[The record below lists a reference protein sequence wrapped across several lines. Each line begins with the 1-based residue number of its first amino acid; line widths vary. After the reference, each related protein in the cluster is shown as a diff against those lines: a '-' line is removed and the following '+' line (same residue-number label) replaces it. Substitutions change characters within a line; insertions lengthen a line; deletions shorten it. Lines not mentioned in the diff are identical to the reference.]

1 MTLSIWRYA
10 HLALA
15 ILTFSFLIIASTTGV
30 ILAYDAAQEK
40 VQPYRVDDFSEINL
54 AQSLPELRKVFPEIT
69 EITVD
74 HNQFVTLEGS
84 DQDGNAVKAYIDPKT
99 GKIIGK
105 PVEKSAFINWVT
117 SLHRSLFLKET
128 GRFAVGVISFLLM
141 LISISGL
148 ILIIKRQQGFRHFFD
163 KIKKD
168 FFSQYFHVVSGRLL
182 LIPILVISL
191 TGTYLFMIRFNII
204 PKRENIKTVIKKE
217 SLNTTEK
224 KLADFPIFK
233 ETRFSKVKKIEFPFI
248 EDDPEEFFVIKL
260 KDREI
265 TVDQINGA
273 VVKEEKYPLSVIYED
288 LSLTFHT
295 GRGSV
300 TWSIILGIA
309 SLNILMFIYSGFVIT
324 FKRTR
329 NKIKNKYKAEDA
341 EIVILVGSENG
352 STLGFAN
359 HIHSQLL
366 SAGKKSFITELNQ
379 YKLYPKAEHLLI
391 FTSTY
396 GLGDAP
402 TNAKHF
408 KALVAKYP
416 QSQKIKYSVIGFG
429 SKAYEDFCGY
439 AIETEQLLS
448 SQSWAEAQLALHTVN
463 DRSTTEFA
471 EWAKQWSYETMI
483 PLATAPSLYNQ
494 KTPPLKPMQVISK
507 SEIVEEV
514 TTFKILL
521 KPGRTLSFKSGDLL
535 AIYPDNDHKERF
547 YSIGKVDGAIQL
559 VVKLYENGLG
569 SGFLYNLKEGQEIKA
584 RVVKNSE
591 FHFPKKANKVAM
603 IANGTGIAPFLGM
616 IEENSK
622 ETEAHLYCGF
632 RRSSKL
638 TKSYEAFAQDNIQK
652 GKLAHLHL
660 AYSREEQSQYV
671 MDLVKRDAV
680 FFMDLLQQGGYI
692 MICGALKM
700 QHDLEDLL
708 RDLCNR
714 ENKNYEEYKANGQIL
729 TDCY

>member
-10 HLALA
+10 HLTLA
-15 ILTFSFLIIASTTGV
+15 ILTFSFLIVASSTGV

-40 VQPYRVDDFSEINL
+40 VQPYRVDDFSELNL

-74 HNQFVTLEGS
+74 HNQFVTLEGF
-84 DQDGNAVKAYIDPKT
+84 DQEGKEVKAYINPKT
-99 GKIIGK
+99 GKILGK
-105 PVEKSAFINWVT
+105 PIEKSEFINWVT

-128 GRFAVGVISFLLM
+128 GRFAVGIISFLLM

-148 ILIIKRQQGFRHFFD
+148 ILIIKRQQGVKHFFD

-182 LIPILVISL
+182 LIPVLVIAI
-191 TGTYLFMIRFNII
+191 TGTYLFMIRFEFI
-204 PKRENIKTVIKKE
+204 PKGKNENVVIKKNNDE
-217 SLNTTEK
+217 SEK
-224 KLADFPIFK
+224 KIAEFPIFK
-233 ETRFSKVKKIEFPFI
+233 ETKFNNVKKIEFPFI
-248 EDDPEEFFVIKL
+248 EDEPEEYFVLKL

-265 TVDQINGA
+265 SVNQINGNI
-273 VVKEEKYPLSVIYED
+273 VKEEKYPLTTIYD
-288 LSLTFHT
+288 NLSLSLHT

-300 TWSIILGIA
+300 TWAIILGLA

-329 NKIKNKYKAEDA
+329 NKIRNKYKAEDA

-352 STLGFAN
+352 STLGFAS
-359 HIHSQLL
+359 HIHSQFN
-366 SAGKKSFITELNQ
+366 SAGKKSFLTELNH
-379 YKLYPKAEHLLI
+379 YKVFPKAQHILV

-408 KALVAKYP
+408 KNLLPKFP
-416 QSQKIKYSVIGFG
+416 QNQKVKYSVVGFG
-429 SKAYEDFCGY
+429 SKAYDDFCGY
-439 AIETEQLLS
+439 AIEIDQLLGE
-448 SQSWAEAQLALHTVN
+448 QNWAEPQLALHTVN

-483 PLATAPSLYNQ
+483 PLASAPSLYNQ
-494 KTPPLKPMQVISK
+494 KTPPLKPMKVVGK

-569 SGFLYNLKEGQEIKA
+569 SGFLYKLKEGQEIKA
-584 RVVKNSE
+584 RIVKNSE
-591 FHFPKKANKVAM
+591 FHLPKKANKVAM
-603 IANGTGIAPFLGM
+603 ISNGTGIAPFLGM

-638 TKSYEAFAQDNIQK
+638 TKSYEDFAAENIQK
-652 GKLAHLHL
+652 GKLTKLNL

-671 MDLVKRDAV
+671 MDLVKRDAI
-680 FFMDLLQQGGYI
+680 FFIDLLTQGGYI

-708 RDLCNR
+708 RDLCTQQ
-714 ENKNYEEYKANGQIL
+714 NKNYEDYKANGQIL

>member
-10 HLALA
+10 HLTLA
-15 ILTFSFLIIASTTGV
+15 ILTFSFLIVASSTGV

-40 VQPYRVDDFSEINL
+40 VQPYRVDDFSELNL

-74 HNQFVTLEGS
+74 HNQFVTLEGF
-84 DQDGNAVKAYIDPKT
+84 DQEGKEVKAYINPKT
-99 GKIIGK
+99 GKILGK
-105 PVEKSAFINWVT
+105 PIEKSEFINWVT

-128 GRFAVGVISFLLM
+128 GRFAVGIISFLLM

-148 ILIIKRQQGFRHFFD
+148 ILIIKRQQGVKHFFD

-182 LIPILVISL
+182 LIPVLVIAI
-191 TGTYLFMIRFNII
+191 TGTYLFMIRFEFI
-204 PKRENIKTVIKKE
+204 PKGKNENVVIKKNNDE
-217 SLNTTEK
+217 SEK
-224 KLADFPIFK
+224 KIAEFPIFK
-233 ETRFSKVKKIEFPFI
+233 ETKFNNVKKIEFPFI
-248 EDDPEEFFVIKL
+248 EDEPEEYFVLKL

-265 TVDQINGA
+265 SVNQINGNI
-273 VVKEEKYPLSVIYED
+273 VKEEKYPLTTIYD
-288 LSLTFHT
+288 NLSLSLHT

-300 TWSIILGIA
+300 TWAIILGLA

-329 NKIKNKYKAEDA
+329 NKIRNKHKAEDA

-352 STLGFAN
+352 STLGFAS
-359 HIHSQLL
+359 HIHSQFN
-366 SAGKKSFITELNQ
+366 SAGKKSFLTELNH
-379 YKLYPKAEHLLI
+379 YKVFPKAQHILV

-408 KALVAKYP
+408 KNLLPKFP
-416 QSQKIKYSVIGFG
+416 QNQKVKYSVVGFG
-429 SKAYEDFCGY
+429 SKAYDDFCGY
-439 AIETEQLLS
+439 AIEIDQLLGE
-448 SQSWAEAQLALHTVN
+448 QNWAEPQLALHTIN

-483 PLATAPSLYNQ
+483 PLASAPSLYNQ
-494 KTPPLKPMQVISK
+494 KTPPLKPMKVVGK

-569 SGFLYNLKEGQEIKA
+569 SGFLYKLKEGQEIKA
-584 RVVKNSE
+584 RIVKNSE
-591 FHFPKKANKVAM
+591 FHLPKKANKVAM
-603 IANGTGIAPFLGM
+603 ISNGTGIAPFLGM

-638 TKSYEAFAQDNIQK
+638 TKSYEDFAAENIQK
-652 GKLAHLHL
+652 GKLTKLNL

-671 MDLVKRDAV
+671 MDLVKRDAI
-680 FFMDLLQQGGYI
+680 FFIDLLTQGGYI

-708 RDLCNR
+708 RDLCTQQ
-714 ENKNYEEYKANGQIL
+714 NKNYEDYKANGQIL

>member
-10 HLALA
+10 HLTLA
-15 ILTFSFLIIASTTGV
+15 ILTFSFLIVASSTGV

-40 VQPYRVDDFSEINL
+40 VQPYRVDDFSELNL

-74 HNQFVTLEGS
+74 HNQFVTLEGF
-84 DQDGNAVKAYIDPKT
+84 DQEGKEVKAYINPKT
-99 GKIIGK
+99 GKILGK
-105 PVEKSAFINWVT
+105 PIEKSEFINWVT

-128 GRFAVGVISFLLM
+128 GRFAVGIISFLLM

-148 ILIIKRQQGFRHFFD
+148 ILIIKRQQGVKHFFD

-182 LIPILVISL
+182 LIPVLVIAI
-191 TGTYLFMIRFNII
+191 TGTYLFMIRFEFI
-204 PKRENIKTVIKKE
+204 PKGKNENVVIKKNNDE
-217 SLNTTEK
+217 SEK
-224 KLADFPIFK
+224 KIAEFPIFK
-233 ETRFSKVKKIEFPFI
+233 ETKFNNVKKIEFPFI
-248 EDDPEEFFVIKL
+248 EDEPEEYFVLKL

-265 TVDQINGA
+265 SVNQINGNI
-273 VVKEEKYPLSVIYED
+273 VKEEKYPLTTIYD
-288 LSLTFHT
+288 NLSLSLHT

-300 TWSIILGIA
+300 TWAIILGLA

-329 NKIKNKYKAEDA
+329 NKIRNKHKAEDA

-352 STLGFAN
+352 STLGFAS
-359 HIHSQLL
+359 HIHSQFN
-366 SAGKKSFITELNQ
+366 SAGKKSFLTELNH
-379 YKLYPKAEHLLI
+379 YKVFPKAQHILV

-408 KALVAKYP
+408 KNLLPKFP
-416 QSQKIKYSVIGFG
+416 QNQKVKYSVVGFG
-429 SKAYEDFCGY
+429 SKAYDDFCGY
-439 AIETEQLLS
+439 AIEIDQLLGE
-448 SQSWAEAQLALHTVN
+448 QNWAEPQLALHTVN

-483 PLATAPSLYNQ
+483 PLASAPSLYNQ
-494 KTPPLKPMQVISK
+494 KIPPLKPMKVVSK

-559 VVKLYENGLG
+559 VVKLYESGLG
-569 SGFLYNLKEGQEIKA
+569 SGFLYKLKEGQEIKA
-584 RVVKNSE
+584 RIVKNSE
-591 FHFPKKANKVAM
+591 FHLPKKANKVAM
-603 IANGTGIAPFLGM
+603 ISNGTGIAPFLGM

-638 TKSYEAFAQDNIQK
+638 TKSYEDFAAENIQK
-652 GKLAHLHL
+652 GKLTKLNL

-671 MDLVKRDAV
+671 MDLVKRDAI
-680 FFMDLLQQGGYI
+680 FFIDLLTQGGYI

-708 RDLCNR
+708 RDLCTQQ
-714 ENKNYEEYKANGQIL
+714 NKNYEDYKANGQIL

>member
-10 HLALA
+10 HLTLA
-15 ILTFSFLIIASTTGV
+15 ILTFSFLIVASSTGV

-40 VQPYRVDDFSEINL
+40 VQPYRVDDFSELNL

-74 HNQFVTLEGS
+74 HNQFVTLEGF
-84 DQDGNAVKAYIDPKT
+84 DQEGKEVKAYINPKT
-99 GKIIGK
+99 GKILGK
-105 PVEKSAFINWVT
+105 PIEKSEFINWVT

-128 GRFAVGVISFLLM
+128 GRFAVGIISFLLM

-148 ILIIKRQQGFRHFFD
+148 ILIIKRQQGVKHFFD

-182 LIPILVISL
+182 LIPVLVIAI
-191 TGTYLFMIRFNII
+191 TGTYLFMIRFEFI
-204 PKRENIKTVIKKE
+204 PKGKNENVVIKKNNDE
-217 SLNTTEK
+217 SEK
-224 KLADFPIFK
+224 KIAEFPIFK
-233 ETRFSKVKKIEFPFI
+233 ETKFNNVKKIEFPFI
-248 EDDPEEFFVIKL
+248 EDEPEEYFVLKL

-265 TVDQINGA
+265 SVNQINGNI
-273 VVKEEKYPLSVIYED
+273 VKEEKYPLTTIYD
-288 LSLTFHT
+288 NLSLSLHT

-300 TWSIILGIA
+300 TWAIILGLA

-329 NKIKNKYKAEDA
+329 NKIRNKYKAEDA

-352 STLGFAN
+352 STLGFAS
-359 HIHSQLL
+359 HIHSQFN
-366 SAGKKSFITELNQ
+366 SAGKKSFLTELNH
-379 YKLYPKAEHLLI
+379 YKVFPKAQHILV

-408 KALVAKYP
+408 KNLLPKFP
-416 QSQKIKYSVIGFG
+416 QNQKVKYSVVGFG
-429 SKAYEDFCGY
+429 SKAYDDFCGY
-439 AIETEQLLS
+439 AIEIDQLLGE
-448 SQSWAEAQLALHTVN
+448 QNWAEPQLALHTVN

-483 PLATAPSLYNQ
+483 PLASAPSLYNQ
-494 KTPPLKPMQVISK
+494 KTPPLKPMKVAGK

-569 SGFLYNLKEGQEIKA
+569 SGFLYKLKEGQEIKA
-584 RVVKNSE
+584 RIVKNSE
-591 FHFPKKANKVAM
+591 FHLPKKANKVAM
-603 IANGTGIAPFLGM
+603 ISNGTGIAPFLGM

-638 TKSYEAFAQDNIQK
+638 TKSYEDFAAENIQK
-652 GKLAHLHL
+652 GKLTKLNL

-671 MDLVKRDAV
+671 MDLVKRDAI
-680 FFMDLLQQGGYI
+680 FFIDLLTQGGYI

-708 RDLCNR
+708 RDLCTQQ
-714 ENKNYEEYKANGQIL
+714 NKNYEDYKANGQIL

>member
-10 HLALA
+10 HLTLA
-15 ILTFSFLIIASTTGV
+15 ILTFSFLIVASSTGV

-40 VQPYRVDDFSEINL
+40 VQPYRVDDFSELNL

-74 HNQFVTLEGS
+74 HNQFVTLEGF
-84 DQDGNAVKAYIDPKT
+84 DQEGKEVKAYINPKT
-99 GKIIGK
+99 GKILGK
-105 PVEKSAFINWVT
+105 PIEKSEFINWVT

-128 GRFAVGVISFLLM
+128 GRFAVGIISFLLM

-148 ILIIKRQQGFRHFFD
+148 ILIIKRQQGVKHFFD

-182 LIPILVISL
+182 LIPVLVIAI
-191 TGTYLFMIRFNII
+191 TGTYLFMIRFEFI
-204 PKRENIKTVIKKE
+204 PKGKNENVVIKKNNDE
-217 SLNTTEK
+217 SEK
-224 KLADFPIFK
+224 KIAEFPIFK
-233 ETRFSKVKKIEFPFI
+233 ETKFSNVKKIEFPFI
-248 EDDPEEFFVIKL
+248 EDEPEEYFVLKL

-265 TVDQINGA
+265 SVNQINGNI
-273 VVKEEKYPLSVIYED
+273 VKEEKYPLTTIYD
-288 LSLTFHT
+288 NLSLSLHT

-300 TWSIILGIA
+300 TWAIILGLA

-329 NKIKNKYKAEDA
+329 NKIRNKHKAEDA

-352 STLGFAN
+352 STLGFAS
-359 HIHSQLL
+359 HIHSQFN
-366 SAGKKSFITELNQ
+366 SAGKKSFLTELNH
-379 YKLYPKAEHLLI
+379 YKVFPKAQHILV

-408 KALVAKYP
+408 KNLLPKFP
-416 QSQKIKYSVIGFG
+416 QNQKVKYSVVGFG
-429 SKAYEDFCGY
+429 SKAYDDFCGY
-439 AIETEQLLS
+439 AIEIDQLLGE
-448 SQSWAEAQLALHTVN
+448 QNWAEPQLALHTIN

-483 PLATAPSLYNQ
+483 PLASAPSLYNQ
-494 KTPPLKPMQVISK
+494 KTPPLKPMKVVGK

-569 SGFLYNLKEGQEIKA
+569 SGFLYKLKEGQEIKA
-584 RVVKNSE
+584 RIVKNSE
-591 FHFPKKANKVAM
+591 FHLPKKANKVAM
-603 IANGTGIAPFLGM
+603 ISNGTGIAPFLGM

-638 TKSYEAFAQDNIQK
+638 TKSYEDFAAENIQK
-652 GKLAHLHL
+652 GKLTKLNL

-671 MDLVKRDAV
+671 MDLVKRDAI
-680 FFMDLLQQGGYI
+680 FFIDLLTQGGYI

-708 RDLCNR
+708 RDLCTQQ
-714 ENKNYEEYKANGQIL
+714 NKNYEDYKANGQIL

>member
-10 HLALA
+10 HLTLA
-15 ILTFSFLIIASTTGV
+15 ILTFSFLIVASSTGV

-40 VQPYRVDDFSEINL
+40 VQPYRVDDFSELNL

-74 HNQFVTLEGS
+74 HNQFVTLEGF
-84 DQDGNAVKAYIDPKT
+84 DQDGKEVKAYINPKT
-99 GKIIGK
+99 GKILGK
-105 PVEKSAFINWVT
+105 PIEKSEFINWVT

-128 GRFAVGVISFLLM
+128 GRFAVGIISFLLM

-148 ILIIKRQQGFRHFFD
+148 ILIIKRQQGVKHFFD

-182 LIPILVISL
+182 LIPVLVIAI
-191 TGTYLFMIRFNII
+191 TGTYLFMIRFEFI
-204 PKRENIKTVIKKE
+204 PKGKNENVVIKKNNDE
-217 SLNTTEK
+217 NK
-224 KLADFPIFK
+224 KKIAEFPIFK
-233 ETRFSKVKKIEFPFI
+233 ETKFSSVKKIEFPFI
-248 EDDPEEFFVIKL
+248 EDEPEEYFVLKL

-265 TVDQINGA
+265 SVNQINGNI
-273 VVKEEKYPLSVIYED
+273 VKEEKYPLTTIYEN
-288 LSLTFHT
+288 LSLSLHT

-300 TWSIILGIA
+300 TWAIILGLA

-329 NKIKNKYKAEDA
+329 NKIRNKYKAEDA

-352 STLGFAN
+352 STLGFAS
-359 HIHSQLL
+359 HIHSQFN
-366 SAGKKSFITELNQ
+366 SAGKKSFLTELNQ
-379 YKLYPKAEHLLI
+379 YKVFPKAQHILV

-408 KALVAKYP
+408 KNLLAKFP
-416 QSQKIKYSVIGFG
+416 QNQKVKYSVVGFG
-429 SKAYEDFCGY
+429 SKAYDDFCGY
-439 AIETEQLLS
+439 AIEIDQLLGE
-448 SQSWAEAQLALHTVN
+448 QNWAEPQLALHTVN

-471 EWAKQWSYETMI
+471 EWAKQWSYETII
-483 PLATAPSLYNQ
+483 PLASAPSLYNQ
-494 KTPPLKPMQVISK
+494 KTPPLKPMKVVGK

-521 KPGRTLSFKSGDLL
+521 NPGRTLSFKSGDLL

-569 SGFLYNLKEGQEIKA
+569 SGFLYKLKEGQEIKA
-584 RVVKNSE
+584 RIVKNSE
-591 FHFPKKANKVAM
+591 FHLPKKANKVAM
-603 IANGTGIAPFLGM
+603 ISNGTGIAPFLGM

-638 TKSYEAFAQDNIQK
+638 TKSYEDFAAENIQK
-652 GKLAHLHL
+652 GKLTKLNL

-671 MDLVKRDAV
+671 MDLVKRDAI
-680 FFMDLLQQGGYI
+680 FFIDLLTQGGYI

-708 RDLCNR
+708 RDLCTQQ
-714 ENKNYEEYKANGQIL
+714 NKNYEDYKANGQIL

>member
-10 HLALA
+10 HLTLA
-15 ILTFSFLIIASTTGV
+15 ILTFSFLIVASSTGV

-40 VQPYRVDDFSEINL
+40 VQPYRVDDFSELNL

-74 HNQFVTLEGS
+74 HNQFVTLEGF
-84 DQDGNAVKAYIDPKT
+84 DQEGKEVKAYINPKT
-99 GKIIGK
+99 GKILGK
-105 PVEKSAFINWVT
+105 PIEKSEFINWVT

-128 GRFAVGVISFLLM
+128 GRFAVGIISFLLM

-148 ILIIKRQQGFRHFFD
+148 ILIIKRQQGVKHFFD

-168 FFSQYFHVVSGRLL
+168 FFSRYFHVVSGRLL
-182 LIPILVISL
+182 LIPVLVIAI
-191 TGTYLFMIRFNII
+191 TGTYLFMIRFEFI
-204 PKRENIKTVIKKE
+204 PKGKNENVVIKKNNDE
-217 SLNTTEK
+217 SEK
-224 KLADFPIFK
+224 KIAEFPIFK
-233 ETRFSKVKKIEFPFI
+233 ETKFNNVKKIEFPFI
-248 EDDPEEFFVIKL
+248 EDEPEEYFVLKL

-265 TVDQINGA
+265 SVNQINGNI
-273 VVKEEKYPLSVIYED
+273 VKEEKYPLTTIYD
-288 LSLTFHT
+288 NLSLSLHT

-300 TWSIILGIA
+300 TWAIILGLA

-329 NKIKNKYKAEDA
+329 NKIRNKYKAEDA

-352 STLGFAN
+352 STLGFAS
-359 HIHSQLL
+359 HIHSQFN
-366 SAGKKSFITELNQ
+366 SAGKKSFLTELNH
-379 YKLYPKAEHLLI
+379 YKVFPKAQHILV

-408 KALVAKYP
+408 KNLLPKFP
-416 QSQKIKYSVIGFG
+416 QNQKVKYSVVGFG
-429 SKAYEDFCGY
+429 SKAYDDFCGY
-439 AIETEQLLS
+439 AIEIDQLLGE
-448 SQSWAEAQLALHTVN
+448 QNWAEPQLALHTVN

-483 PLATAPSLYNQ
+483 PLASAPSLYNQ
-494 KTPPLKPMQVISK
+494 KTPPLKPMKVVGK

-569 SGFLYNLKEGQEIKA
+569 SGFLYKLKEGQEIKA
-584 RVVKNSE
+584 RIVKNSE
-591 FHFPKKANKVAM
+591 FHLPKKANKVAM
-603 IANGTGIAPFLGM
+603 ISNGTGIAPFLGM

-638 TKSYEAFAQDNIQK
+638 TKSYEDFAAENIQK
-652 GKLAHLHL
+652 GKLTKLNL

-671 MDLVKRDAV
+671 MDLVKRDAI
-680 FFMDLLQQGGYI
+680 FFIDLLTQGGYI

-708 RDLCNR
+708 RDLCTQQ
-714 ENKNYEEYKANGQIL
+714 NKNYEDYKANGQIL

>member
-10 HLALA
+10 HLTLA
-15 ILTFSFLIIASTTGV
+15 ILTFSFLIVASSTGV

-40 VQPYRVDDFSEINL
+40 VQPYRVDDFSELNL

-74 HNQFVTLEGS
+74 HNQFVTLEGF
-84 DQDGNAVKAYIDPKT
+84 DQDGKEVKAYINPKT
-99 GKIIGK
+99 GKILGK
-105 PVEKSAFINWVT
+105 PIEKSEFINWGT

-128 GRFAVGVISFLLM
+128 GRFAVGIISFLLM

-148 ILIIKRQQGFRHFFD
+148 ILIIKRQQGVKHFFD

-182 LIPILVISL
+182 LIPVLVIAI
-191 TGTYLFMIRFNII
+191 TGTYLFMIRFEFI
-204 PKRENIKTVIKKE
+204 PKGKNENVVIKKNNDE
-217 SLNTTEK
+217 SEK
-224 KLADFPIFK
+224 KIAEFPIFK
-233 ETRFSKVKKIEFPFI
+233 ETKFSSVKKIEFPFI
-248 EDDPEEFFVIKL
+248 EDEPEEYFVLKL

-265 TVDQINGA
+265 SVNQINGNI
-273 VVKEEKYPLSVIYED
+273 VKEEKYPLTTIYEN
-288 LSLTFHT
+288 LSLSLHT

-300 TWSIILGIA
+300 TWAIILGLA

-329 NKIKNKYKAEDA
+329 NKIRNKYKAEDV

-352 STLGFAN
+352 STLGFAS
-359 HIHSQLL
+359 HIHSQFN
-366 SAGKKSFITELNQ
+366 SAGKKSFLTELNQ
-379 YKLYPKAEHLLI
+379 YKVFPKAQHILV

-408 KALVAKYP
+408 KNLLPKFP
-416 QSQKIKYSVIGFG
+416 QNQKVKYSVVGFG
-429 SKAYEDFCGY
+429 SKAYDDFCGY
-439 AIETEQLLS
+439 AIEIDQLLGE
-448 SQSWAEAQLALHTVN
+448 QNWAEPQLALHTVN

-483 PLATAPSLYNQ
+483 PLASAPSLYNQ
-494 KTPPLKPMQVISK
+494 KTPPLKPMKVVGK

-521 KPGRTLSFKSGDLL
+521 NPGRTLSFKSGDLL

-569 SGFLYNLKEGQEIKA
+569 SGFLYKLKEGQEIKA
-584 RVVKNSE
+584 RIVKNSE
-591 FHFPKKANKVAM
+591 FHLPKKANKVAM

-638 TKSYEAFAQDNIQK
+638 TKSYEDFAAENIQK
-652 GKLAHLHL
+652 GKLTKLNL

-671 MDLVKRDAV
+671 MDLVKRDAI
-680 FFMDLLQQGGYI
+680 FFIDLLTQGGYI

-708 RDLCNR
+708 RDLCTQQ
-714 ENKNYEEYKANGQIL
+714 NKNYEDYKANGQIL

>member
-10 HLALA
+10 HLTLA
-15 ILTFSFLIIASTTGV
+15 ILTFSFLIVASSTGV

-40 VQPYRVDDFSEINL
+40 VQPYRVDDFSELNL

-74 HNQFVTLEGS
+74 HNQFVTLEGF
-84 DQDGNAVKAYIDPKT
+84 DQEGKEVKAYINPKT
-99 GKIIGK
+99 GKILGK
-105 PVEKSAFINWVT
+105 PIEKSEFINWVT

-128 GRFAVGVISFLLM
+128 GRFAVGIISFLLM

-148 ILIIKRQQGFRHFFD
+148 ILIIKRQQGVKHFFD

-182 LIPILVISL
+182 LIPVLVIAI
-191 TGTYLFMIRFNII
+191 TGTYLFMIRFEFI
-204 PKRENIKTVIKKE
+204 PKGKNENVVIKKNNDE
-217 SLNTTEK
+217 SEK
-224 KLADFPIFK
+224 KIAEFPIFK
-233 ETRFSKVKKIEFPFI
+233 ETKFNNVKKIEFPFI
-248 EDDPEEFFVIKL
+248 EDEPEEYFVLKL

-265 TVDQINGA
+265 SVNQINGNI
-273 VVKEEKYPLSVIYED
+273 VKEEKYPLTTIYD
-288 LSLTFHT
+288 NLSLSLHT

-300 TWSIILGIA
+300 TWAIILGLA

-329 NKIKNKYKAEDA
+329 NKIRNKHKAEDA

-352 STLGFAN
+352 STLGFAS
-359 HIHSQLL
+359 HIHSQFN
-366 SAGKKSFITELNQ
+366 SAGKKSFLTELNH
-379 YKLYPKAEHLLI
+379 YKVFPKAQHILV

-408 KALVAKYP
+408 KNLLPKFP
-416 QSQKIKYSVIGFG
+416 QNQKVKYSVVGFG
-429 SKAYEDFCGY
+429 SKAYDDFCGY
-439 AIETEQLLS
+439 AIEIDQLLGE
-448 SQSWAEAQLALHTVN
+448 QNWAEPQLALHTVN

-483 PLATAPSLYNQ
+483 PLASAPSLYNQ
-494 KTPPLKPMQVISK
+494 KTPPLKPMKVVGK

-569 SGFLYNLKEGQEIKA
+569 SGFLYKLKEGQEIKA
-584 RVVKNSE
+584 RIVKNSE
-591 FHFPKKANKVAM
+591 FHLPKKANKVAM
-603 IANGTGIAPFLGM
+603 ISNGTGIAPFLGM

-638 TKSYEAFAQDNIQK
+638 TKSYEDFAAENIQK
-652 GKLAHLHL
+652 GKLTKLNL

-671 MDLVKRDAV
+671 MDLVKRDAI
-680 FFMDLLQQGGYI
+680 FFIDLLTQGGYI

-700 QHDLEDLL
+700 QHDLENLL
-708 RDLCNR
+708 RDLCTQQ
-714 ENKNYEEYKANGQIL
+714 NKNYEDYKANGQIL

>member
-10 HLALA
+10 HLTLA
-15 ILTFSFLIIASTTGV
+15 ILTFSFLIVASSTGV

-40 VQPYRVDDFSEINL
+40 VQPYRVDDFSELNL

-74 HNQFVTLEGS
+74 HNQFVTLEGF
-84 DQDGNAVKAYIDPKT
+84 DQEGKEVKAYINPKT
-99 GKIIGK
+99 GKILGK
-105 PVEKSAFINWVT
+105 PIEKSEFINWVT

-128 GRFAVGVISFLLM
+128 GRFAVGIISFLLM

-148 ILIIKRQQGFRHFFD
+148 ILIIKRQQGVKHFFD

-182 LIPILVISL
+182 LIPVLVIAI
-191 TGTYLFMIRFNII
+191 TGTYLFMIRFEFI
-204 PKRENIKTVIKKE
+204 PKGKNENVVIKKNNDE
-217 SLNTTEK
+217 SEK
-224 KLADFPIFK
+224 KIAEFPIFK
-233 ETRFSKVKKIEFPFI
+233 ETKFNNVKKIEFPFI
-248 EDDPEEFFVIKL
+248 EDEPEEYFVLKL

-265 TVDQINGA
+265 SVNQINGNI
-273 VVKEEKYPLSVIYED
+273 VKEEKYPLTTIYD
-288 LSLTFHT
+288 NLSLSLHT

-300 TWSIILGIA
+300 TWAIILGLA

-329 NKIKNKYKAEDA
+329 NKIRNKHKAEDA

-352 STLGFAN
+352 STLGFAS
-359 HIHSQLL
+359 HIHSQFN
-366 SAGKKSFITELNQ
+366 SAGKKSFLTELNH
-379 YKLYPKAEHLLI
+379 YKVFPKAQHILV

-408 KALVAKYP
+408 KNLLPKFP
-416 QSQKIKYSVIGFG
+416 QNQKVKYSVVGFG
-429 SKAYEDFCGY
+429 SKAYDDFCGY
-439 AIETEQLLS
+439 AIEIDQLLGE
-448 SQSWAEAQLALHTVN
+448 QNWAEPQLALHTVN

-483 PLATAPSLYNQ
+483 PLASAPSLYNQ
-494 KTPPLKPMQVISK
+494 KTPPLKPMKVVGK

-521 KPGRTLSFKSGDLL
+521 KPGHTLSFKSGDLL

-569 SGFLYNLKEGQEIKA
+569 SGFLYKLKEGQEIKA
-584 RVVKNSE
+584 RIVKNSE
-591 FHFPKKANKVAM
+591 FHLPKKANKVAM
-603 IANGTGIAPFLGM
+603 ISNGTGIAPFLGM

-638 TKSYEAFAQDNIQK
+638 TKSYEDFAAENIQK
-652 GKLAHLHL
+652 GKLTKLNL

-671 MDLVKRDAV
+671 MDLVKRDAI
-680 FFMDLLQQGGYI
+680 FFIDLLTQGGYI

-708 RDLCNR
+708 RDLCTQQ
-714 ENKNYEEYKANGQIL
+714 NKNYEDYKANGQIL